1 MAVLDVTRAE
11 LALLALYLSKAE
23 TRDKICRAIQYG
35 SKALSG
41 GQPGIAQGIEKNTS
55 QARKVFRL
63 AKFLNDLQVL
73 LTPPPKDS
81 PLPIVVLTKIKHA
94 LLFGYFS
101 LDSFV
106 WFGRSSI
113 YKNKEKTELLSKV
126 SLYCWTVSTV
136 VSAIIEIA
144 EISRISAKERK
155 KSGLVDGAAD
165 EAEKAADA
173 EKIKARMIALIRSN
187 LDTVV
192 GIGLVGLAPETVTPR
207 MTGTLGLI
215 TSLIACYQQFPAHP
229 TKAKAA

>member
-1 MAVLDVTRAE
+1 
-11 LALLALYLSKAE
+11 LYLSKAE

-35 SKALSG
+35 SKAISG

-73 LTPPPKDS
+73 LTPPAKDS
-81 PLPIVVLTKIKHA
+81 PLPIVLLTKIKHA

-101 LDSFV
+101 LDSVV
-106 WFGRSSI
+106 WFGRSNI
-113 YKNKEKTELLSKV
+113 YKNKEKTELLSKA

-144 EISRISAKERK
+144 EISRISAKERGK
-155 KSGLVDGAAD
+155 GVID
-165 EAEKAADA
+165 EAERAADA
-173 EKIKARMIALIRSN
+173 EKIKTKMISLIRSN

-207 MTGTLGLI
+207 VTGSLGLI
-215 TSLIACYQQFPAHP
+215 TSLIACYQQFPAQP
-229 TKAKAA
+229 AKAKAA

>member
-35 SKALSG
+35 SKAISG

-63 AKFLNDLQVL
+63 AKFLSDLQVL
-73 LTPPPKDS
+73 LTPPAKDT
-81 PLPIVVLTKIKHA
+81 PMPIVLLTKIKHA

-144 EISRISAKERK
+144 EMSRISAKERK
-155 KSGLVDGAAD
+155 GTVD
-165 EAEKAADA
+165 EAERAADA
-173 EKIKARMIALIRSN
+173 EKIKTRMIALIRSN